1 MLRFVPLG
9 GFLGAGKT
17 TTMLATAKLLERR
30 GERVSLVTNDQGAD
44 LVDTQLARAAGIGDI
59 GEVTG
64 GCFCCRFDDLATVV
78 TRLAEQV
85 NPTVIIAEAVGSCTD
100 LQSTVV
106 RPLRQL
112 HGDQLDTAPLT
123 VTVDPVRYSAMRALT
138 SRTGTEPD
146 LAYLY
151 RHQLAE
157 ADIVGLNKTD
167 LLTPAA
173 VTSLTADL
181 AADFPHAQ
189 VLSYSAATGSGL
201 SDLVALWAT
210 ASPAGHTPFAID
222 YDRYAAAE
230 AELAWTNQTCTIT
243 GPGFSLSTWA
253 QALLDRFSADTA
265 SAQAI
270 VGHIKIRLTAAG
282 TAVKASLTD
291 AGAAPSF
298 DQHDDHPVTH
308 ANATLNARVG
318 LPPDHLDALISAAVE
333 AADTACR
340 TRSGPR
346 TGDIFQPAYPTPIHH
361 L

>member
-64 GCFCCRFDDLATVV
+64 GCFCCRFDDLATVG
-78 TRLAEQV
+78 TRLAQQV
-85 NPTVIIAEAVGSCTD
+85 KPTVIIAEAVGSCTD

-151 RHQLAE
+151 RHQLDE

-173 VTSLTADL
+173 VTSLTSDL
-181 AADFPHAQ
+181 TAQFPHAQ
-189 VLSYSAATGSGL
+189 VVTYSAATGSGL
-201 SDLVALWAT
+201 SDLVALWDT
-210 ASPAGHTPFAID
+210 AGPAGHTPFAID

-230 AELAWTNQTCTIT
+230 AELAWTNQTFTVT
-243 GPGFSLSTWA
+243 GREFSLSRWA
-253 QALLDRFSADTA
+253 RALLDRLSADTA

-270 VGHIKIRLTAAG
+270 VGHIKIRLTAAE
-282 TAVKASLTD
+282 AVVKAGLTD
-291 AGAAPSF
+291 ARAAHGF
-298 DQHDDHPVTH
+298 DQHDDRPVTR
-308 ANATLNARVG
+308 ADAPRSARVG
-318 LPPDHLDALISAAVE
+318 LPPDHLEAALSAAVA

-346 TGDIFQPAYPTPIHH
+346 TGDIFQPAYPTPVHH